1 MSFQQDCARFGDELA
16 RLVDGGTSVKDA
28 AILVDQGL
36 VPSEKIRPRGKSEA
50 KRRFDELVVQGWSTA
65 RAAREVGVHPRTGR
79 D

>member
-1 MSFQQDCARFGDELA
+1 M
-16 RLVDGGTSVKDA
+16 KDA